1 VENVE
6 PEKVVGKMKALHE
19 DRKYRVYTGGPI
31 KTTKSHDGRELYY
44 HGYVTTLHGYV
55 EVRGSTLNRGYT
67 RMWFINDGWQY
78 MRTWWRP
85 YQPRYMVTLAK
96 RFADDVVGAST

>member
-1 VENVE
+1 MNTYEEIITVCCDGKE
-6 PEKVVGKMKALHE
+6 VG
-19 DRKYRVYTGGPI
+19 TI
-31 KTTKSHDGRELYY
+31 K
-44 HGYVTTLHGYV
+44 
-55 EVRGSTLNRGYT
+55 EVH
-67 RMWFINDGWQY
+67 DGWQY